1 MGVGCTQQIR
11 HELCIALKKSP
22 SDALVPAVRALLPT
36 VLRKLPE
43 AHRTVLAQFCCYLQ
57 RVAAHTTAN
66 RMTAESLATC
76 VGPCVL
82 RPSAAPTENIED
94 VMKEMLALNV
104 CMKILITD
112 CTSLFANDLLGELGD
127 ALRQEG
133 GTDGED
139 SMTLPCIEDHVEIYC
154 PTLSVT
160 ITGWATHTDGD
171 VE

>member
-1 MGVGCTQQIR
+1 
-11 HELCIALKKSP
+11 
-22 SDALVPAVRALLPT
+22 
-36 VLRKLPE
+36 
-43 AHRTVLAQFCCYLQ
+43 
-57 RVAAHTTAN
+57 
-66 RMTAESLATC
+66 
-76 VGPCVL
+76 
-82 RPSAAPTENIED
+82 
-94 VMKEMLALNV
+94 MKEMLALNV

-160 ITGWATHTDGD
+160 ITGWATHTDGY